1 MYDSVCEEEITLTN
15 IGKVCLEY
23 RLVET
28 GDSINYDEV
37 LPGIPSVQPAV
48 VRKGSLTIKMFHF

>member
-48 VRKGSLTIKMFHF
+48 VRTGSLTI